1 MTNQRRTSLNIVRGF
16 KVLAAVL
23 LFSFGNH
30 ALTVLW
36 PPILAGLSGQGI
48 NWPAGGWVALGTA
61 LVTYGGLTAVAMM
74 WMNDSR
80 STARQCNRRES
91 SFEAEADQS

>member
-1 MTNQRRTSLNIVRGF
+1 MTSQRRPLLRIARGF

-36 PPILAGLSGQGI
+36 PPILAGLSGREI
-48 NWPAGGWVALGTA
+48 DWSTEVWVALITA
-61 LVTYGGLTAVAMM
+61 LVTYGGLTALAMM
-74 WMNDSR
+74 WMDDSR
-80 STARQCNRRES
+80 STARQCNRREA
-91 SFEAEADQS
+91 SFKAET

>member
-1 MTNQRRTSLNIVRGF
+1 MTDRRRTPLRIVRGL

-36 PPILAGLSGQGI
+36 PPILAGLSGK
-48 NWPAGGWVALGTA
+48 GGDWSAEVWVALVTA
-61 LVTYGGLTAVAMM
+61 LVTYGGLGG
-74 WMNDSR
+74 
-80 STARQCNRRES
+80 ARN
-91 SFEAEADQS
+91 ALDG